1 MRILALDSAMARCS
15 ATIVVGAAVVAGLQ
29 QDLERDHASVLP
41 VMVRDVLRQAHL
53 TAGQLDAVA
62 VTVGPGSFTGIRA
75 GLALAHGLGLAV
87 GRTVVG
93 VTVGEALRHA
103 LPDLGGRMAWCAIP
117 SRRGRIFLD
126 LGGQIPSL
134 AVADIPLPDAPVAL
148 AGPAAL
154 DVAARLAAKG
164 ADVLLTDVILPE
176 GRFIAA
182 AARLRL
188 EGRLSPLPAEPLYID
203 PPEARPRPETVGP
216 HQHDDDSC
224 DNG

>member
-1 MRILALDSAMARCS
+1 
-15 ATIVVGAAVVAGLQ
+15 
-29 QDLERDHASVLP
+29 
-41 VMVRDVLRQAHL
+41 
-53 TAGQLDAVA
+53 
-62 VTVGPGSFTGIRA
+62 
-75 GLALAHGLGLAV
+75 
-87 GRTVVG
+87 VVG